1 MCQHSFSSARRSRY
15 EVLSCQPHWH
25 LIVSDGVFCPDGDFY
40 HLWNWDV
47 DSILED
53 LRSSYDESTGKVRCR
68 SKRGGHMEWHATEF
82 LAVLSRH
89 VPRPRQH
96 LVTPAR

>member
-40 HLWNWDV
+40 PWKNWAGRC
-47 DSILED
+47 SRFIATSSNFAISSAGLSWTELALHSNAPR
-53 LRSSYDESTGKVRCR
+53 LR
-68 SKRGGHMEWHATEF
+68 
-82 LAVLSRH
+82 
-89 VPRPRQH
+89 
-96 LVTPAR
+96 